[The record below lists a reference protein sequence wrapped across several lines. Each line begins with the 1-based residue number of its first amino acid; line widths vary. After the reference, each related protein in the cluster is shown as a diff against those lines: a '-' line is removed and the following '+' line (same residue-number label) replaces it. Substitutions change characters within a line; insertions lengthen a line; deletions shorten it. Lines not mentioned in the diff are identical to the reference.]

1 MGISIGFIQG
11 RLSPIVGGKIQA
23 FPWNNWEK
31 EFEIANKNNFKI
43 MEWTLD
49 QLDLYENP
57 LMTKDGQNKIK
68 FLSAKYDISISSLTG
83 DCFMQNPFYK
93 VVDGITQYNLL
104 QDFKKIIIACD
115 SLDIKFIVFP
125 LVDNGSLES
134 KEQEQ
139 ILKDGLSSVN
149 SLLQMNDVK
158 IIFESDFPPA
168 RLNDFISDFP
178 PEHYGINYDIGNS
191 AALGYDPAEEIDL
204 YGNRIKNVHIKDRKL
219 GGTTV
224 PLGEGHADLSRVF
237 KELIKAQYSGNYILQ
252 TARAKDGDH
261 AYVLCQYRDQVIKWM
276 E

>member
-68 FLSAKYDISISSLTG
+68 FLSEKYDISISSLTG

-93 VVDGITQYNLL
+93 VDGITQYNLL
-104 QDFKKIIIACD
+104 QDFKKIIIACG

-204 YGNRIKNVHIKDRKL
+204 YGNRIKNIHIKDRKF

-224 PLGEGHADLSRVF
+224 PLGEGHADLARVF

-261 AYVLCQYRDQVIKWM
+261 AYVLCRYRDQVIKWM

>member
-1 MGISIGFIQG
+1 MDIGFVLG
-11 RLSPIVGGKIQA
+11 RLSPLVDGKIQA
-23 FPWNNWEK
+23 FPMDHWVN
-31 EFEIANKNNFKI
+31 EFKVANENNFHI

-49 QLDLYENP
+49 QLNLYENP

-68 FLSAKYDISISSLTG
+68 FLSDKYEMSISSLTG
-83 DCFMQNPFYK
+83 DCFMQVPFYK
-93 VVDGITQYNLL
+93 VYGKDQYNLL
-104 QDFKKIIIACD
+104 QDLKSIITACGL
-115 SLDIKFIVFP
+115 LDIKFIVFP

-139 ILKDGLSSVN
+139 TLKNGLSLVE

-158 IIFESDFPPA
+158 IVFESDFPPA

-178 PEHYGINYDIGNS
+178 PERYGINYDIGNS
-191 AALGYDPAEEIDL
+191 AALGYDPSEEIDL

-219 GGTTV
+219 DGNTV
-224 PLGEGHADLSRVF
+224 PLGEGHADLARVF

-261 AYVLCQYRDQVIKWM
+261 AYVLCRYRDQVIKWM